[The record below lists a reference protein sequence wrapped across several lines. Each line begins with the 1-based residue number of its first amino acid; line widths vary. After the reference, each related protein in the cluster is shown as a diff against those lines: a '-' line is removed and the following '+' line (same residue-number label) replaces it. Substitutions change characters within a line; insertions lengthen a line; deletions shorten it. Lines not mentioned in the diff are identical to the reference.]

1 MWWRKQKD
9 EVPKVELREICAD
22 ADLDE
27 VLGQEDVVVFK
38 HSTSCPVSWVAHS
51 QVMRYLGGHPD
62 SPFVMVNVIKARP
75 TSQEIARRTGVR
87 HESPQI
93 IVLHKGAVV
102 TSMSHGEITENRLGE
117 VVPNS

>member
-9 EVPKVELREICAD
+9 EAPKVELREIGAD

-27 VLGQEDVVVFK
+27 VLGQEHVVVFK

-51 QVMRYLGGHPD
+51 QVTRYLGGHPD
-62 SPFVMVNVIKARP
+62 APFVMVNVIKARP

-93 IVLHKGAVV
+93 IVLHKGTVV
-102 TSMSHGEITENRLGE
+102 VSMSHGEITENRLGE